1 MKILFLPQ
9 LSWWHHCLQKIILAI
24 RHPQSERDARPLGRL
39 ESQSLDYLGDGAW
52 GLLTLPGKNW
62 EALVLPKREQ
72 RGRARDSCGCYHDP
86 IFTPYG
92 QGSTVLCNYVERKW
106 EMSKKMWEWDYLN
119 LTKTHHLSLTA
130 EEASWF
136 SADIFGLLVLMTPR
150 VKGSVVRRRATRQG
164 SATASPWRR
173 VRSALTVSWGFHTAV
188 EITALLLNHGSRG
201 CAPRGR
207 HTFTVKLLELE
218 QWDRNLNYVL
228 RSSLNFS
235 LFVIFIIL
243 LFFFVQMRS
252 YAKPSGLKV
261 PLPHG
266 KQGLP
271 SSSSARSPP
280 PRLLRVGSKWRS
292 HGARCQTRASLSMR
306 EASINNGCDNKC

>member
-39 ESQSLDYLGDGAW
+39 ESQSLDYLGDRAW

-150 VKGSVVRRRATRQG
+150 VKGSVVRREEPHG
-164 SATASPWRR
+164 K
-173 VRSALTVSWGFHTAV
+173 
-188 EITALLLNHGSRG
+188 ALLLPPLDGEWEVPSLS
-201 CAPRGR
+201 PEV
-207 HTFTVKLLELE
+207 FTQ
-218 QWDRNLNYVL
+218 QWKSL
-228 RSSLNFS
+228 RSCS
-235 LFVIFIIL
+235 I
-243 LFFFVQMRS
+243 MDPE
-252 YAKPSGLKV
+252 AA
-261 PLPHG
+261 PHG
-266 KQGLP
+266 DGT
-271 SSSSARSPP
+271 
-280 PRLLRVGSKWRS
+280 
-292 HGARCQTRASLSMR
+292 HSLSNSLSWSS
-306 EASINNGCDNKC
+306 ETGTWTTSCGAALTFPYSLSL